1 MFEPDEQPRIDRGV
15 LVGVTVTPRDS
26 WQIDEYLEELKL
38 LSQTAGIEVVD
49 RVIQNRDKIDPAYFI
64 GEGKAKTLGRMVEE
78 QDLNVVIFDE
88 DLSPAQ
94 TRNLEKITDARVM
107 DRSGLILL
115 IFQQHAQTK
124 EAKTQVELARLE
136 YLLPRLTRRW
146 THLERQEGG
155 IGVRG
160 GMGETQIE
168 IDRRLIRDRISKLKT
183 ELKKVEQQREVRR
196 GNRSEEFRVAL
207 VGYTNA
213 GKSTLMNRICETPGE
228 VRVEDQLFATL
239 DTTIRS
245 VQLNGNHKV
254 LLSDTVGFIRKLPH
268 QLVASFRS
276 TLGEVREADMLLK
289 LVDINHPQYEEHL
302 ETVNEVLQDMDC
314 LEIPSVT
321 VFNKVDAIE
330 ENNLLAKVKRDYPD
344 ALLISAERDIRVDDV
359 VQRIIEQKE
368 KDYIR
373 DEITLSV
380 KFGAKIAALHE
391 HAEVLEKNYNNT
403 SVHITYKAHRSK
415 IPEIRKMILG
425 Q

>member
-1 MFEPDEQPRIDRGV
+1 MFESDQTREVDRGI
-15 LVGVTVTPRDS
+15 LVGVTISSRDS
-26 WQIDEYLEELKL
+26 WQIDEYIEELRL
-38 LSQTAGIEVVD
+38 LSQTAGVEVLD
-49 RVIQNRDKIDPAYFI
+49 TVIQNRDKIDPAYFI
-64 GEGKAKTLGRMVEE
+64 GEGKAKTLAGMVEE
-78 QDLNVVIFDE
+78 MDLNVIIFDA

-94 TRNLEKITDARVM
+94 TRNLEKLSDTRVM

-115 IFQQHAQTK
+115 IFQQHAKTK

-146 THLERQEGG
+146 THLERQAGG

-168 IDRRLIRDRISKLKT
+168 IDRRLIRDRIAKLKS

-196 GNRSEEFRVAL
+196 ENRSDEFRVAL

-213 GKSTLMNRICETPGE
+213 GKSTLMNRICGDSE

-239 DTTIRS
+239 DTTVRS
-245 VQLNGNHKV
+245 VELNGSHKI
-254 LLSDTVGFIRKLPH
+254 LISDTVGFIRKLPP

-276 TLGEVREADMLLK
+276 TLGEVREADMLIK
-289 LVDINHPQYEEHL
+289 VVDITHNRFQEHL

-314 LEIPSVT
+314 LEIPSIT
-321 VFNKVDAIE
+321 VFNKVDAIDDR
-330 ENNLLAKVKRDYPD
+330 NILAMVKREYPEGI
-344 ALLISAERDIRVDDV
+344 LVSAERNLRIDDV
-359 VQRIIEQKE
+359 IDRVIEQKE
-368 KDYIR
+368 EEYIS

-380 KFGAKIAALHE
+380 KYGAKIAALHQ
-391 HAEVLEKNYNNT
+391 HAEVLEKNYENT
-403 SVHITYKAHRSK
+403 SVHIRYKAHRSK
-415 IPEIRKMILG
+415 ISEIRRMVLS